1 MVLVSVREA
10 SKLTGI
16 SVPTLYRHCSSGKLS
31 KTDSKIDTSELIR
44 VYGELNTPT
53 STTTSYQ
60 TETITIP
67 IDVLLKQLDN
77 LQLRLDKAEDRADKQ
92 ADEVM
97 RLVGIIENRLLHETV
112 ETKPVTAKTNGKIEQ
127 VSISQVFKSW
137 IKW

>member
-1 MVLVSVREA
+1 MREA